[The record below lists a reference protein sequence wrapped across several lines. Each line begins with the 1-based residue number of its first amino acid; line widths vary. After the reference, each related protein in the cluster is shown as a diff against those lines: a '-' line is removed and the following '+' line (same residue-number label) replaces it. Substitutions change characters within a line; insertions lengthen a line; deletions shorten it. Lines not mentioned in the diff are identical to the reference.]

1 MSKFEI
7 ATISN
12 KIITV
17 DLSELTNKENLYF
30 NATEI
35 AKQFDTEVRKY
46 LNNQKVKEYIEARLI
61 QLNSGTPKW
70 AYEDLIKTTKGG
82 KYQGTWLHNSL
93 AIDFARWV
101 NPAFAVQLDDYILN
115 KIKNEK
121 IRKCERSLAKL
132 EYPLMTDAIKENL
145 LAGKDSDKWQYNI
158 EADIINKIVLGKKA
172 KQYCI
177 ENNIDRT
184 CLRDSLPPKQIEII
198 HKLQEINTVLINVGI
213 PRGERIEKLITQYYK
228 LIQKLLN

>member
-35 AKQFDTEVRKY
+35 AKQFDKRVQHY
-46 LNNQKVKEYIEARLI
+46 LATSQTN
-61 QLNSGTPKW
+61 
-70 AYEDLIKTTKGG
+70 DLINVILEAEKTASRNINLVSIVKGG

-93 AIDFARWV
+93 AIDFARWCS
-101 NPAFAVQLDDYILN
+101 PEFAYNLDKWIMN
-115 KIKNEK
+115 KFTEEK
-121 IRKCERSLAKL
+121 SRKCERSLAKL

-184 CLRDSLPPKQIEII
+184 YLRDSLPPKQIEII